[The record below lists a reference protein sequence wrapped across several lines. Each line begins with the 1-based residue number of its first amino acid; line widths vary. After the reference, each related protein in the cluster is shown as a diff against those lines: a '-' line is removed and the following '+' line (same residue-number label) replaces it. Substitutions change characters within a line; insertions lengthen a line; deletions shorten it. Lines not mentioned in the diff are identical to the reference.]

1 MWTANQWVY
10 IWILTLDPKKL
21 SEDHKG
27 LGNKFM
33 AEKNYAGAIEEYTKA
48 LELDPMNTV
57 LYSNRA
63 AAFSQNNQHEK
74 AVADSQK
81 AIELDPEFSK
91 AYSRLG

>member
-1 MWTANQWVY
+1 
-10 IWILTLDPKKL
+10 
-21 SEDHKG
+21 
-27 LGNKFM
+27 M